1 MESQQANTFHLQHIS
16 EIRKTINDEKRKR
29 THLSKKYHTGVKAV
43 TIVDNVLTGF
53 TMVLEES
60 AVCHI
65 CKKPFQA
72 REEKVRD
79 HCHLT
84 GKFRGA
90 AHKLCNL
97 NYKDPKFFPV
107 IFHNLSGYD
116 SHLFIKHLW
125 KTEGDIDCIADNEEK
140 YISFS
145 KEVVVGKYTDEK
157 GVERD
162 VTMELRFLD
171 SFRFMPPSMDKLSK
185 NLQREQFINL
195 KKYFGDE
202 KNFDLVR
209 RKGVFPYDY
218 VDGLEKLKEQKLP
231 PKEAFYSRLNDE
243 DISDE
248 DYSHTQM
255 L

>member
-1 MESQQANTFHLQHIS
+1 MVFNKE
-16 EIRKTINDEKRKR
+16 DKR
-29 THLSKKYHTGVKAV
+29 
-43 TIVDNVLTGF
+43 N
-53 TMVLEES
+53 LEES

-65 CKKPFQA
+65 CKKPFEA
-72 REEKVRD
+72 VLEI
-79 HCHLT
+79 T

-90 AHKLCNL
+90 AHNRCNL

-116 SHLFIKHLW
+116 SHLFIKQLG

-145 KEVVVGKYTDEK
+145 KQVVVDKYTDEK

-171 SFRFMPPSMDKLSK
+171 SFRFILSDKLSK
-185 NLQREQFINL
+185 NLQRDQFINL
-195 KKYFGDE
+195 RKYFGGE
-202 KNFDLVR
+202 KKFDLVC

-218 VDGLEKLKEQKLP
+218 VDGLEKLKEEKLP

-248 DYSHTQM
+248 DYSHAQM
-255 L
+255 VWKEFGVSTFRDYLELYNTLTC